1 VDTATPHESQTA
13 SRSLLDELRRLVR
26 LGGPIAL
33 VQLGMTGMNFV
44 DVAML
49 GHHDPLAM
57 PAMALGNTIA
67 MAPMFFC
74 MGAVTA
80 IDPLLSQAVGAKD
93 HAAVPVVLGRGLLLA
108 LLLSLPC
115 ALLLLPAETWLR
127 LCRQADGLIG
137 DAASYTR
144 WQAAGVLPFL
154 GYAVLRC
161 FLSAHG
167 SVLPQVLTIVG
178 ANLLNALLDWLLI
191 FGHAGCPELG
201 ATGAAI
207 ATVISRWAMLFALLW
222 FGRRHTVPALRA
234 LATAAVRARVLLVP
248 PLLRVLRLGAPIGG
262 QFVLEIGVF
271 AATALLIGTFDAAAA
286 KGDGS
291 RLAGHQI
298 ALQLASLSFMIP
310 LGLGIASSVRVG
322 WAVGRGDPLAVQRSV
337 VAAVIAAAGVM
348 SLFMVVF
355 LTFPGPLARLMNTH
369 EAAIGVA
376 TTLIPIAG
384 AFQIGDG
391 IQVVAIGCL
400 RGLGDTRSPLLANV
414 VGFWVLGLPLGCWL
428 AFGLDGGPAG
438 LWWGLVAGLFV
449 VAAGLLFVL
458 RIRVAERGPRLVVD

>member
-1 VDTATPHESQTA
+1 MVATTPPASQTS
-13 SRSLLDELRRLVR
+13 SRSLREELWQLFR

-33 VQLGMTGMNFV
+33 VQLGMTAMNFV

-49 GHHDPLAM
+49 GHHAPQAM

-74 MGAVTA
+74 MGAITA
-80 IDPLLSQAVGAKD
+80 IDPMLSQAVGAKD
-93 HAAVPVVLGRGLLLA
+93 HGAIPVVLGRGLVLA
-108 LLLSLPC
+108 LVLSLPC

-127 LCRQADGLIG
+127 LCGQSEALI
-137 DAASYTR
+137 DAAASYTR
-144 WQAAGVLPFL
+144 WQAAGVVPFL

-167 SVLPQVLTIVG
+167 NVMPQVVTIVG
-178 ANLLNALLDWLLI
+178 ANLLNALLDWMLI
-191 FGHAGCPELG
+191 FGHGGCPALG

-207 ATVISRWAMLFALLW
+207 ATVVSRWAMLVTLLW
-222 FGRRHTVPALRA
+222 FGRHHAMPALRT
-234 LATAAVRARVLLVP
+234 LANAAVRARALQWQ

-271 AATALLIGTFDAAAA
+271 AATALLIGRFDAATTN
-286 KGDGS
+286 GDGS

-298 ALQLASLSFMIP
+298 ALQLASLSFMVP

-322 WAVGRGDPLAVQRSV
+322 WAVGRGDPAAVQRSV
-337 VAAVIAAAGVM
+337 TAAVIAAVSVM
-348 SLFMVVF
+348 TMFMVVF
-355 LTFPGPLARLMNTH
+355 LAFPEPLARSMNTH
-369 EAAIGVA
+369 AEAIAMA
-376 TTLIPIAG
+376 TALIPIAG

-414 VGFWVLGLPLGCWL
+414 VGFWLLGLPLGCWL
-428 AFGLDGGPAG
+428 AFGLEGGPAG

-458 RIRVAERGPRLVVD
+458 RLRVAERGARLTVD